1 MPYVVNLI
9 PPNLTLSQINDRNQN
24 TYEKMDL

>member
-1 MPYVVNLI
+1 MPYALNLI
-9 PPNLTLSQINDRNQN
+9 PLNLTLNYVHDRNQN